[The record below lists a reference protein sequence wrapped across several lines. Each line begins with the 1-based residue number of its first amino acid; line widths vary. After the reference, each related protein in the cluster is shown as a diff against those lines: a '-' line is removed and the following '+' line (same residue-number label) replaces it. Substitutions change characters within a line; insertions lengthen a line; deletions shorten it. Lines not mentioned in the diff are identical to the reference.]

1 MCRVDPVMTNY
12 KPKDKQNRE
21 KSTVLFSATKQ
32 APKSQK
38 IISYKAMPVKETSC
52 QSKSKTSYSNAHAPV
67 SRSSKIDIGFFF
79 LCYLCFHQVNPRTNI
94 ELGWGDKELKSS
106 WRYVSNLTV
115 YFHQMFRFRIPIISC
130 SVHDVTQFKTQLKF

>member
-32 APKSQK
+32 APK
-38 IISYKAMPVKETSC
+38 TSC
-52 QSKSKTSYSNAHAPV
+52 QSKSKTSYSNARAPV